1 MILASLS
8 DVHKWYGEQT
18 VLAGVH
24 LELTPGSRT
33 ALIGRNGSGK
43 STLLR
48 LVAKLEAPDGG
59 VVNVRDGVQVG
70 MLEQT
75 PSFPDGASVGAVA
88 DAAFA
93 ELDAAQAELEAL
105 ERAGLDDPQR
115 YERWEALHEA
125 FERRGGYARR
135 ARRDAVL
142 HALGFAGRGAQ
153 PVAALSGGET
163 TRLNLA
169 RLLMAQP
176 DVALLDEPTNHLDL
190 VMRAW
195 LEGFL
200 ARYPGAVVVV
210 SHDRAFLD
218 AACSRT
224 VEVRQG
230 GLRQA
235 DLPPSRFREAERERE
250 RLEARTREN
259 QAKEHERLSASA
271 TQMKRWAGQNAKLHR
286 RATAMEGRLERFA
299 ATMLEGPPPAERSTR
314 FAFAAP
320 ASGEV
325 VLEARALRAAFG
337 QRVLFD
343 GVDLSVRRGE
353 RIVLVGPNG
362 AGKTTLL
369 RILTGERPS
378 DDPRAEVRWGSR
390 VRVGY
395 FDQSLGRFDPD
406 LTLVETLLRL
416 VGERAA
422 HDLLGRFLFPYD
434 AQFKRVADLSGGE
447 RARLALLDLTLQD
460 ANVLVLDEPTNHLD
474 LEMIEAL
481 EAALDAFEG
490 TLVVVSH
497 DRRLL
502 EHLAERVWE
511 VDDGHFEDFQGE
523 WSYYLRHR
531 RERQQAAADQGATSV
546 AAEASPARAAARPDD
561 DPRSTWRL
569 EREAERLEAEVERCS
584 RALAEAEAELE
595 RVNAE
600 ARDGAALATAG
611 ETYQAA
617 EAALL
622 AAMAAWSDIDGLLRG
637 RRELAA
643 S

>member
-1 MILASLS
+1 MVLAALS

-299 ATMLEGPPPAERSTR
+299 ATMLEGPPPRAGR
-314 FAFAAP
+314 
-320 ASGEV
+320 
-325 VLEARALRAAFG
+325 ARA
-337 QRVLFD
+337 
-343 GVDLSVRRGE
+343 
-353 RIVLVGPNG
+353 P
-362 AGKTTLL
+362 
-369 RILTGERPS
+369 
-378 DDPRAEVRWGSR
+378 GSR
-390 VRVGY
+390 AWRPRCAVAPRRPR
-395 FDQSLGRFDPD
+395 GR
-406 LTLVETLLRL
+406 R
-416 VGERAA
+416 
-422 HDLLGRFLFPYD
+422 
-434 AQFKRVADLSGGE
+434 
-447 RARLALLDLTLQD
+447 
-460 ANVLVLDEPTNHLD
+460 
-474 LEMIEAL
+474 
-481 EAALDAFEG
+481 
-490 TLVVVSH
+490 
-497 DRRLL
+497 
-502 EHLAERVWE
+502 W
-511 VDDGHFEDFQGE
+511 
-523 WSYYLRHR
+523 
-531 RERQQAAADQGATSV
+531 
-546 AAEASPARAAARPDD
+546 ARAAAPAARRARSRRSGRRPRRGTRGRATPA
-561 DPRSTWRL
+561 PRR
-569 EREAERLEAEVERCS
+569 RGS
-584 RALAEAEAELE
+584 RAGSS
-595 RVNAE
+595 R
-600 ARDGAALATAG
+600 ARCACAG
-611 ETYQAA
+611 RGG
-617 EAALL
+617 
-622 AAMAAWSDIDGLLRG
+622 WSARRAG
-637 RRELAA
+637 RRRAA
-643 S
+643 P